1 MSTQRILLV
10 DDDTAMLDDLSA
22 LIRKEGFDVETAT
35 SGEEGLTRARETRP
49 DLVVLDIAFT
59 TAGPAGLDGIEVLRR
74 LRAESDACVLM
85 LTQTSIGYVKV
96 STLEI
101 GADDYVTKPF
111 NPDELV
117 ARIRAILRRANQGEE
132 RPRVLDFGTLRIDPG
147 ARRVFAFGKEVG
159 LTPIE
164 FDILLSLARRP
175 GQVMGRRDLITHA
188 WEREFDSDERLVDVH
203 VGRIRKKIEETPAK
217 PKRIITVWGKG
228 YRFEADVPE

>member
-10 DDDTAMLDDLSA
+10 DDDTGLLEHLSA
-22 LIRKEGFDVETAT
+22 LVRSEGFDVDTAT
-35 SGEEGLTRARETRP
+35 TGEEALSRAKVVRP
-49 DLVVLDIAFT
+49 DLVVLDIAFAS
-59 TAGPAGLDGIEVLRR
+59 AGPAGLDGIEVLRR

-96 STLEI
+96 AALEI

-132 RPRVLDFGTLRIDPG
+132 RPRVLDFGTLRIDPA
-147 ARRVFAFGKEVG
+147 ARRVWAFGNEVS

-164 FDILLSLARRP
+164 FDILLTLARRP
-175 GQVMGRRDLITHA
+175 GQVMKRTQLISEA
-188 WEREFDSDERLVDVH
+188 WEHQYMGDERLVDVH
-203 VGRIRKKIEETPAK
+203 VGRIRKKVEEVPAK
-217 PKRIITVWGKG
+217 PRRIITVWGKG
-228 YRFEADVPE
+228 YRFEPDVR